1 MQDRCIERFPCL
13 HGSDDKI
20 HAFITVLKTVWLAP
34 RRTVAE
40 PYPQRKNDTL
50 EVQVAECREDELFE
64 VRLLCLLAMFQQLI
78 SNDVPLCCKSDVLLA
93 FRQAVDG

>member
-1 MQDRCIERFPCL
+1 MIHICDWEIGRPLQIDRVEVHKRPKPDL
-13 HGSDDKI
+13 TYGMG
-20 HAFITVLKTVWLAP
+20 AP

-64 VRLLCLLAMFQQLI
+64 VR
-78 SNDVPLCCKSDVLLA
+78 
-93 FRQAVDG
+93 